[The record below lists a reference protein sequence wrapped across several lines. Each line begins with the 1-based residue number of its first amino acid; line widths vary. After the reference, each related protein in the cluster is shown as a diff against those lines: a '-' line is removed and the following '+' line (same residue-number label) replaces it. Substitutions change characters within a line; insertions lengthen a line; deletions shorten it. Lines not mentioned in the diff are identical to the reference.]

1 MNLDFEVVRGRLVC
15 FLGGM
20 RFFWGGGGSMWSIP
34 Q

>member
-20 RFFWGGGGSMWSIP
+20 RFFWGGGSMWSIP